1 MIAQVQEFFPNIV
14 ENLCLTSINN
24 KHTFVF
30 EDNQQNKGVFV
41 SDKDT
46 YHLYIENK
54 TNDYF
59 HFLQNDGC
67 IMNNIEGGQCDYVIF
82 NSKDF
87 HFIDVKVTIS
97 KSADFTN
104 HRKKAYNQIENTYK
118 HYSNKL
124 NFPNDLLLYGLVCFP
139 SRRRIIKSSSLIKKK
154 EFKVKYNIDLN
165 EGNYILFE

>member
-1 MIAQVQEFFPNIV
+1 MIAQVQAAFPDIV

-30 EDNQQNKGVFV
+30 EDNKQNKGVIV
-41 SDKDT
+41 SDQDN
-46 YHLYIENK
+46 YHLHIENN

-67 IMNNIEGGQCDYVIF
+67 VMKNIKGGQCDYVAF

-87 HFIDVKVTIS
+87 YFIDAKIAKGNFS
-97 KSADFTN
+97 N
-104 HRKKAYNQIENTYK
+104 HRKEAYNQIENTYK
-118 HYSNKL
+118 HYSDKI
-124 NFPNDLLLYGLVCFP
+124 NFPKDYFLTGMVCFP
-139 SRRRIIKSSSLIKKK
+139 SKRRIVQSSKSTKRK
-154 EFKVKYNIDLN
+154 EFKVKYNIDLR